1 MYRGVG
7 GRASGVGFYSRWED
21 GHYFFL
27 SFSLP
32 PNTLPSRLLPC
43 YKFSQQHYSDRQTS
57 DEFIVLFV
65 ELVTDDQTSGTE
77 YPRPPPSGY
86 LTQ

>member
-1 MYRGVG
+1 MPSMFVQLV
-7 GRASGVGFYSRWED
+7 SGVGVYSAGKTD
-21 GHYFFL
+21 TIFFL
-27 SFSLP
+27 SLSLP
-32 PNTLPSRLLPC
+32 LNTLPSRLLPR
-43 YKFSQQHYSDRQTS
+43 YKFSHQHYSDPQTS
-57 DEFIVLFV
+57 DEFIVFFV

>member
-7 GRASGVGFYSRWED
+7 GRASGFIAAGKTDTIF
-21 GHYFFL
+21 FFL

-43 YKFSQQHYSDRQTS
+43 YKFSQQHYSDPQTS

-65 ELVTDDQTSGTE
+65 ELVTGDQTCGTE